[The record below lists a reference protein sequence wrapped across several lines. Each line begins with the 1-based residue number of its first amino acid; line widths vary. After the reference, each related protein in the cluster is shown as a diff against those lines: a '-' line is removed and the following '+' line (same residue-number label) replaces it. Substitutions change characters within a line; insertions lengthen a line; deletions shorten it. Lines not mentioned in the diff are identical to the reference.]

1 MREVGRGLAAAVGAL
16 AAMALVAMA
25 ALLLLDAGRI
35 GGLVPLTAA
44 VVALAVGGSAQV
56 AANPGGGLP
65 IGMHSAGATPDGG
78 LSSGRLPADGLPVPA
93 PGATSA
99 MPGGGLPA
107 IPGGGL
113 PGGIHSTIPTGGF
126 PITVH
131 GSVHLMPL
139 GISLVG
145 AVVLGALLLRRGR
158 DGLAVRA
165 AAAVV
170 AFPTGL
176 AAVALAAR
184 GSLALRLPPTPS
196 GLGCVRTPS
205 LPFRGGFPGT
215 LSAGFT
221 VDLAPTVAAAAV
233 WALVVAGV
241 CWAVLRFR
249 AFAAGLRGSLIAI
262 GVLTA
267 VGLLAAGAFGGAA
280 AAGGVLL
287 VLPQVVSAVL
297 VLGLGVPMTLPCGA
311 APSLAWVSAVVLL
324 GCGIVV
330 AARTRPRPGGPLRR
344 AAGLA
349 VRLGPAI
356 GATLAITTWL
366 SRISLELSVAVF
378 SFPIPV
384 LGANPL
390 LALAAG
396 LAAGALT
403 GFAGSLLVDG
413 YRSRSSVSS
422 RTWKR

>member
-1 MREVGRGLAAAVGAL
+1 MRDVGRGLAAAVGAL
-16 AAMALVAMA
+16 VAMALVSLA
-25 ALLLLDAGRI
+25 ALVLLDAGRI
-35 GGLVPLTAA
+35 GGLVPLAAA
-44 VVALAVGGSAQV
+44 VVALAVGGSANV
-56 AANPGGGLP
+56 AAGPGGGFP
-65 IGMHSAGATPDGG
+65 IGG
-78 LSSGRLPADGLPVPA
+78 LPSGRLPADGLPVPT
-93 PGATSA
+93 PGATTA
-99 MPGGGLPA
+99 
-107 IPGGGL
+107 L
-113 PGGIHSTIPTGGF
+113 PGGAIPSAIPSSGF

-158 DGLAVRA
+158 DGLPLRA
-165 AAAVV
+165 AAAAV
-170 AFPTGL
+170 AFPAGL
-176 AAVALAAR
+176 ALVALAAR
-184 GSLALRLPPTPS
+184 GRLALPATPS
-196 GLGCVRTPS
+196 GGLGCVRTPS
-205 LPFRGGFPGT
+205 LPFRGGFPGA

-249 AFAAGLRGSLIAI
+249 AFAAGLRGSLVAI
-262 GVLTA
+262 GALTA

-287 VLPQVVSAVL
+287 ALPQVVSTVL

-311 APSLAWVSAVVLL
+311 APSLTWVSAVVLL

-330 AARTRPRPGGPLRR
+330 AVRTRPRPGGPLRR

-356 GATLAITTWL
+356 GATLAIATWL

-378 SFPIPV
+378 SFPITV

-396 LAAGALT
+396 LAAGALA

-413 YRSRSSVSS
+413 FRSRSSVSS